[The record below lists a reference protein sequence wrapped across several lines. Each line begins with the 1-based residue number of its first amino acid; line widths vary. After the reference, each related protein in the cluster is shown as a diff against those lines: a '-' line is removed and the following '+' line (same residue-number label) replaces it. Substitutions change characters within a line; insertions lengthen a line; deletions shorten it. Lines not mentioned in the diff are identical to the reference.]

1 MSRLHAIATEAATTK
16 VRKLLEGV
24 QAKLNMTPNFLRV
37 MANSPAV
44 VEGYLGFSGSLAGG
58 SLTAKLREQIALAVG
73 EANGCEYCLS
83 AHSALGK
90 LVGLTADEIEAAR
103 ESRSAAPKDAAAL
116 EFAQAVLKARGRVSS
131 ADFDRLREA
140 GLNDGEIAEIIA
152 HVALNVFTNYF
163 NIANNVEVDFPKVG
177 LRTAA

>member
-1 MSRLHAIATEAATTK
+1 MRLQAISNEAATAK
-16 VRKLLEGV
+16 ARRLFEGV

-44 VEGYLGFSGSLAGG
+44 LEGYLGFSGSLGTG
-58 SLTAKLREQIALAVG
+58 SLTAQLREKIALAVG
-73 EANGCEYCLS
+73 EANGCEYCVS

-90 LVGLTADEIEAAR
+90 LAGLTDEELEEAR
-103 ESRSAAPKDAAAL
+103 VSRAVSKKDAAAL
-116 EFAQAVLKARGRVSS
+116 EFAHALLNARGRVSS

-140 GLNDGEIAEIIA
+140 GFGDADIAEIVA

-163 NIANNVEVDFPKVG
+163 NIANQVEVDFPKVS